1 MYLQN
6 VWVIHDIDKREGERQ
21 RQRQRESNNAII
33 INNSGLNIANI
44 TAKLKT
50 IVEFILYY
58 LNT

>member
-33 INNSGLNIANI
+33 INNSGLNMQI
-44 TAKLKT
+44 
-50 IVEFILYY
+50 
-58 LNT
+58 